1 MRTFRITFAAAAIAT
16 LTMMAQAQTRPTTTS
31 APSSGNT
38 QRVAGPANIAV
49 IDSSVFS
56 DVSAGIARVQTAM
69 KQIDT
74 KFQPLRTEIRAM
86 QDRLTTMR
94 SDIQKKR
101 ATQPANLTAQQVD
114 EADRLEI
121 QFKRKAEDAQVNY
134 QKESLAVLEPLQQ
147 DIGNA
152 LNAYA
157 QSKGI
162 SLLIDINRVPVIYA
176 APSMDITKDFIAE
189 YNRTHPATAAP
200 VGPVR
205 P

>member
-16 LTMMAQAQTRPTTTS
+16 LTIMAHAQTKPTTPS
-31 APSSGNT
+31 APSAGNT
-38 QRVAGPANIAV
+38 QRLAGPANIAV

-56 DVSAGIARVQTAM
+56 DVNAGIARVQTAM

-86 QDRLTTMR
+86 QDRLTAMR

-101 ATQPANLTAQQVD
+101 ATQAANLTAQQVD

-121 QFKRKAEDAQVNY
+121 QFKRKAEDAQANY
-134 QKESLAVLEPLQQ
+134 QKESLAMLEPLQQ

>member
-16 LTMMAQAQTRPTTTS
+16 LTIMTQAQTRPTTTS
-31 APSSGNT
+31 APASGNT

-86 QDRLTTMR
+86 QDRLTAMR

-101 ATQPANLTAQQVD
+101 ATQAANLTAQQVE

-121 QFKRKAEDAQVNY
+121 QFKRKAEDAQANY
-134 QKESLAVLEPLQQ
+134 QKESLAMLEPLQQ

>member
-16 LTMMAQAQTRPTTTS
+16 LTIMAQGQTRPTTTS

-38 QRVAGPANIAV
+38 QRVAGPVNIAV

-86 QDRLTTMR
+86 QDRITTMR

-114 EADRLEI
+114 EADRLEV
-121 QFKRKAEDAQVNY
+121 QFKRKAEDAQANY
-134 QKESLAVLEPLQQ
+134 QKESLAMLEPLQQ

-200 VGPVR
+200 AGPVR

>member
-1 MRTFRITFAAAAIAT
+1 MRTFRITFAAAAIAI
-16 LTMMAQAQTRPTTTS
+16 LTIMAQAQTRPTTTS

-86 QDRLTTMR
+86 QDRLTAMR

-101 ATQPANLTAQQVD
+101 ATQAANLTAQQVE

-121 QFKRKAEDAQVNY
+121 QFKRKAEDAQANY
-134 QKESLAVLEPLQQ
+134 QKESLAMLEPLQQ

-176 APSMDITKDFIAE
+176 APSMDITKEFIAE
-189 YNRTHPATAAP
+189 YNRTHPASAAP

>member
-16 LTMMAQAQTRPTTTS
+16 LTIMAQAQTRPTTTS

-56 DVSAGIARVQTAM
+56 DVGAGIARVQSAM

-101 ATQPANLTAQQVD
+101 ATQAANLTAQQVE
-114 EADRLEI
+114 EADRLET
-121 QFKRKAEDAQVNY
+121 QFKRKAEDAQANY
-134 QKESLAVLEPLQQ
+134 QKESLAMLEPLQQ

>member
-1 MRTFRITFAAAAIAT
+1 MTTFRITFAAAAIAT

-86 QDRLTTMR
+86 QDRLTAMR

-101 ATQPANLTAQQVD
+101 ATQAANLTAQQVE

-121 QFKRKAEDAQVNY
+121 QFKRKAEDAQANY
-134 QKESLAVLEPLQQ
+134 QKESLAMLEPLQQ

>member
-1 MRTFRITFAAAAIAT
+1 MTTFRITFAAAAITT

-101 ATQPANLTAQQVD
+101 ATQPANLTAQQVE

>member
-16 LTMMAQAQTRPTTTS
+16 LTIMAQAQTRPTTTS

-56 DVSAGIARVQTAM
+56 DVAAGIARVQSAM

-101 ATQPANLTAQQVD
+101 ATQAANLTAQQVE
-114 EADRLEI
+114 EADRLET
-121 QFKRKAEDAQVNY
+121 QFKRKAEDAQANY
-134 QKESLAVLEPLQQ
+134 QKESLAMLEPLQQ

>member
-1 MRTFRITFAAAAIAT
+1 MTTFRITFAAAAIAT

>member
-1 MRTFRITFAAAAIAT
+1 MRKFRIPFAAAAIAT
-16 LTMMAQAQTRPTTTS
+16 LTIMVQAQTRPTTTS
-31 APSSGNT
+31 APSAGNT

-101 ATQPANLTAQQVD
+101 ATQAANLTAQQVE
-114 EADRLEI
+114 EADRLEV
-121 QFKRKAEDAQVNY
+121 QFKRKAEDAQANY
-134 QKESLAVLEPLQQ
+134 QKESLAMLEPLQQ